1 MIDFRPIALSDRAW
15 IAPLL
20 REESLPLCNY
30 SFPVLYCWQEA
41 FGFGV
46 ARLGDRLLVRLESN
60 LGPAYLWPVGTG
72 DPAPALEAL
81 WQDAKDRGEPLRFIG
96 LTFYH
101 RNWLADWRP
110 EAFAFAELRDGF
122 NYVYKTGRLADLP
135 GKKLHAKRNHIHR
148 LDDARPGW
156 TWAPLT
162 EADVPACLAMD
173 AAWYAAALERE
184 GEDVASLEQDHRAM
198 ALALEHRADLGLEG
212 VVLRWPGAASPAD
225 EILAYALGAPLTES
239 IFDVHFERARGEVQ
253 GAYPAVNRSFAQY
266 VRETYPD
273 IDYINREE
281 DMGMPGLRK
290 AKLSYYPDH
299 LEVNYCAVEAGDP
312 EQLRLQCDGC
322 AAVSDQVAAFIP

>member
-1 MIDFRPIALSDRAW
+1 
-15 IAPLL
+15 
-20 REESLPLCNY
+20 
-30 SFPVLYCWQEA
+30 
-41 FGFGV
+41 
-46 ARLGDRLLVRLESN
+46 
-60 LGPAYLWPVGTG
+60 
-72 DPAPALEAL
+72 
-81 WQDAKDRGEPLRFIG
+81 
-96 LTFYH
+96 
-101 RNWLADWRP
+101 
-110 EAFAFAELRDGF
+110 
-122 NYVYKTGRLADLP
+122 
-135 GKKLHAKRNHIHR
+135 
-148 LDDARPGW
+148 
-156 TWAPLT
+156 
-162 EADVPACLAMD
+162 MD

-266 VRETYPD
+266 VRETYPA